1 MKAFFEGIQYLFVN
15 ILFAPLDFLRSLE
28 LSSWF
33 GANTI
38 NWIFMIICA
47 SAMVYWIKQLRI
59 FDEAGDRKSRYYS
72 ALFLKIKLP

>member
-28 LSSWF
+28 LSTWF

-59 FDEAGDRKSRYYS
+59 FDEAGEENQDTTAHS
-72 ALFLKIKLP
+72 FLK

>member
-33 GANTI
+33 AANTI

-47 SAMVYWIKQLRI
+47 VAMVYWIKQLKI
-59 FDEAGDRKSRYYS
+59 FEEKGEENQDTTAHSFFK
-72 ALFLKIKLP
+72 